1 MRQQDLRLWK
11 MDLKGA
17 YTLLSFRPSDA
28 GLFAM
33 ILTDDLVY
41 FQLARI
47 FGWGSKPAA
56 FQAVTRAITWE
67 LRHSLRSRTVM
78 YVGDIIGV
86 CVQYAS
92 LRI

>member
-33 ILTDDLVY
+33 LLTDDLVY

-56 FQAVTRAITWE
+56 FQVVTRAITWE
-67 LRHSLRSRTVM
+67 LRHSLRSRDRNV
-78 YVGDIIGV
+78 
-86 CVQYAS
+86 
-92 LRI
+92 RW